1 VCGCPGRSFCE
12 FRWTGRGAADAYADG
27 SDAFTTSMDAK
38 GRLMKGP
45 PPEEDDN
52 LIFHAL
58 EANRLQVGEDPAT
71 DDPAD
76 VAHWIGVYGELLGYK
91 AELLAT
97 ARSALE
103 RLSEEVRPEAR
114 IDEVIMRRQAQR
126 YQERMD
132 FWQARAGQVR
142 PPVG

>member
-1 VCGCPGRSFCE
+1 
-12 FRWTGRGAADAYADG
+12 
-27 SDAFTTSMDAK
+27 
-38 GRLMKGP
+38 MKGP
-45 PPEEDDN
+45 PPEEDDD

-58 EANRLQVGEDPAT
+58 EPNRLQVGEDPAT

-76 VAHWIGVYGELLGYK
+76 VAHWIRVYGELLGYK